1 MKNIKL
7 MWHFAKKNM
16 VSLSIIAIALMLVLF
31 ILLSVWSQILLATYT
46 KSILVHQK
54 NYKNSVYCYAT
65 NHEIYNNDIT
75 SITNYKNTLL
85 SQLETYDIVKDVL
98 TYDTFELNL
107 KNFENSSV
115 MVDIYSP
122 QMVENFQLDL
132 KEGRW
137 FSKSNIDVEAVI
149 CGSKLEHIKI
159 GDLIKLDF
167 GINAIVVGKVAY
179 NKVPHFSGIGSSGT
193 SDSLFRSVDESRI
206 ILNKPGGLNEVINKL
221 RSAGKNRN
229 MIAFIIKCREEV
241 SENDINSVLNTYFI
255 DNGLTHISVQKIIDN
270 TDIMLEETMKEILPI
285 PIFLLLIS
293 SISLL
298 SISAIMIQR
307 SMNDHAKFYLLGCSK
322 KRSILILILIESIFL
337 WIPFVTNII
346 LALCFPDFLR
356 KDTMWDLSD
365 AIISFQSFLPLIIY
379 TVIIGMILALMPLI
393 YYKKYSPLTF
403 YRRNI

>member
-149 CGSKLEHIKI
+149 CGSKVEHIKI